1 MGVVTR
7 TRVVFLIPSLIAHG
21 AERQLCE
28 LVRGM
33 DKSRF
38 EVHIVVFYGPEE
50 HDENHLWTETEG
62 IPDSTWHCLHK
73 RRGIGGYLTALPRL
87 LALLRGIR
95 PDVLH
100 GYMDANLP
108 ALLLGRLLAR
118 PVAWGIRRTSA
129 DLSLLDGR
137 SRWLLRISARLS
149 RFTDLIIFN
158 SEAGR
163 LSHQAMGMQAPR
175 MLVIPNGF
183 DVTRFAPAL
192 PSGLEQR
199 RTWNVPAEVP
209 LIGIV
214 GRLEPVKD
222 HPTFLRAAA
231 RIARD
236 WPRAR
241 FVCVGSGPTGY
252 SESLKRQ
259 AESLGLGDSV
269 LWPGACAE
277 MPAVYNALT
286 VLALSSTDEGFP
298 NVLGEAM
305 ACGIPCVST
314 RAGDSE
320 RLVGDP
326 EAVVDPGD
334 DTALAAAI
342 SRLLREPAA
351 SRTAKGLAQ
360 RSRMCSSFST
370 EILVRSTEAAL
381 ASLRRAPSTRP
392 SPAGA

>member
-1 MGVVTR
+1 MIR
-7 TRVVFLIPSLIAHG
+7 TRVAFLIPSLIAHG

-38 EVHIVVFYGPEE
+38 EVHVVVLYGPEA
-50 HDENHLWTETEG
+50 HGENHLWGEAEG
-62 IPDSTWHCLHK
+62 IPDTTWHCLHK
-73 RRGIGGYLTALPRL
+73 RRGGAGYLTALPRL
-87 LALLRGIR
+87 LALLRRIQ
-95 PDVLH
+95 PDILH

-108 ALLLGRLLAR
+108 ALLLGRLLRR
-118 PVAWGIRRTSA
+118 PVAWGIRRTSS

-163 LSHQAMGMQAPR
+163 AGHQAMGMRAPR
-175 MLVIPNGF
+175 VLVIPNGF
-183 DVTRFAPAL
+183 DVTRFAPAP

-199 RTWNVPAEVP
+199 RAWSVPAEEP

-231 RIARD
+231 RIAAD
-236 WPRAR
+236 WPGAR

-252 SESLKRQ
+252 SESLRRQ
-259 AESLGLGDSV
+259 AESLGLDDRV
-269 LWPGACAE
+269 LWPGACTE

-286 VLALSSTDEGFP
+286 VLALASTDEGFP

-334 DTALAAAI
+334 DRALAAAI
-342 SRLLREPAA
+342 SRLLGEPAA
-351 SRTAKGLAQ
+351 SRAAKGMAQ
-360 RSRMCSSFST
+360 RARMCSEFST
-370 EILVRSTEAAL
+370 EILVRRTEAAL
-381 ASLRRAPSTRP
+381 ASLRRVPSTRP
-392 SPAGA
+392 FPAGA

>member
-1 MGVVTR
+1 MIR

-28 LVRGM
+28 LVRGL
-33 DKSRF
+33 DKGRF
-38 EVHIVVFYGPEE
+38 EVHIVVFYGPDA
-50 HDENHLWTETEG
+50 HGENHLWGETEG

-73 RRGIGGYLTALPRL
+73 RRGAVGYLLALPRL
-87 LALLRGIR
+87 LTLLRRIR

-108 ALLLGRLLAR
+108 TLLLGRLLGR
-118 PVAWGIRRTSA
+118 PVVWGIRRTSA
-129 DLSLLDGR
+129 NLSLLDGR
-137 SRWLLRISARLS
+137 SRWLLRISAHLS

-183 DVTRFAPAL
+183 DVSRFTPT
-192 PSGLEQR
+192 PSSGLEQR
-199 RTWNVPAEVP
+199 RVWDVPAEVP
-209 LIGIV
+209 LIGLV
-214 GRLEPVKD
+214 GRLDPVKD

-236 WPRAR
+236 WPGAR
-241 FVCVGSGPTGY
+241 FVCVGGGPEAY
-252 SESLKRQ
+252 LESLKRQ
-259 AESLGLGDSV
+259 AESLGLGDSI
-269 LWPGACAE
+269 LWAGACKE

-286 VLALSSTDEGFP
+286 VLALTSTDEGFS

-314 RAGDSE
+314 RTGDSE
-320 RLVGDP
+320 RLLGDP
-326 EAVVDPGD
+326 EVVVDPGD
-334 DTALAAAI
+334 DLALAAAI

-351 SRTAKGLAQ
+351 SRTAMGLAQ
-360 RSRMCSSFST
+360 RSRMGSAFSL

-381 ASLRRAPSTRP
+381 VSLRHAPSTRP

>member
-1 MGVVTR
+1 MIR

-28 LVRGM
+28 LVWGL
-33 DKSRF
+33 DKGRF
-38 EVHIVVFYGPEE
+38 EVHIVVFYGPEA
-50 HDENHLWTETEG
+50 HGENHLWGETER

-73 RRGIGGYLTALPRL
+73 RRGAVGYLLTLLRL
-87 LALLRGIR
+87 LALLRRIR

-108 ALLLGRLLAR
+108 TLLLGRLLGR
-118 PVAWGIRRTSA
+118 PVVWGIRRTSA
-129 DLSLLDGR
+129 NLSLLDGR
-137 SRWLLRISARLS
+137 SRCLLRISAHLS

-163 LSHQAMGMQAPR
+163 LSYQAMGMQAPR

-183 DVTRFAPAL
+183 DVSRFTPAPS
-192 PSGLEQR
+192 SGLEQR
-199 RTWNVPAEVP
+199 RAWNVPAEVP
-209 LIGIV
+209 LIGLV
-214 GRLEPVKD
+214 GRLDPVKD

-236 WPRAR
+236 WPEAR
-241 FVCVGSGPTGY
+241 FVCVGSGPADY
-252 SESLKRQ
+252 LESLKRQ
-259 AESLGLGDSV
+259 TESLGLGGSV
-269 LWPGACAE
+269 VWPGVCKE
-277 MPAVYNALT
+277 MSAVYNALT
-286 VLALSSTDEGFP
+286 VLALTSTDEGCP

-314 RAGDSE
+314 RTGDAE

-334 DTALAAAI
+334 DLALAAAI

-351 SRTAKGLAQ
+351 SRAAMGLAQ
-360 RSRMCSSFST
+360 RSRMCSAFST
-370 EILVRSTEAAL
+370 EILVRNTEAAL
-381 ASLRRAPSTRP
+381 VSLRRAPSTRP

>member
-1 MGVVTR
+1 M
-7 TRVVFLIPSLIAHG
+7 IAHG

-33 DKSRF
+33 NKDLF
-38 EVHIVVFYGPEE
+38 EVHVVVFYGPEA
-50 HDENHLWTETEG
+50 HGENHLWGETER

-73 RRGIGGYLTALPRL
+73 RRGSGGYLIALPRL
-87 LALLRGIR
+87 LTLLRRIQ

-108 ALLLGRLLAR
+108 ALLLGRLIGI
-118 PVAWGIRRTSA
+118 PVVWGIRRTSS
-129 DLSLLDGR
+129 DHSLLDGR

-163 LSHQAMGMQAPR
+163 ASHQSMGMQAPR

-192 PSGLEQR
+192 AQGLEQR
-199 RTWNVPAEVP
+199 RAWNVPAEAP

-236 WPRAR
+236 WPGTR

-259 AESLGLGDSV
+259 AESLGLRDSV
-269 LWPGACAE
+269 LWPGACTE

-320 RLVGDP
+320 RLVDDP
-326 EAVVDPGD
+326 EAVVDPRD
-334 DTALAAAI
+334 DEALAAAI
-342 SRLLREPAA
+342 SRLLGEPAA
-351 SRTAKGLAQ
+351 SRTEKGLAQ
-360 RSRMCSSFST
+360 RSRMCSEFST
-370 EILVRSTEAAL
+370 ETLVRRTEAAL

-392 SPAGA
+392 FPAGA

>member
-1 MGVVTR
+1 VGVVIR

-33 DKSRF
+33 DKDRF
-38 EVHIVVFYGPEE
+38 ELHVVVFYGPEE
-50 HDENHLWTETEG
+50 HGENHLWGEAEG

-73 RRGIGGYLTALPRL
+73 RRGPVGYLTALPRL
-87 LALLRGIR
+87 LALLLKIK

-108 ALLLGRLLAR
+108 ALLLGRLLGR
-118 PVAWGIRRTSA
+118 PVVWGIRRTSS
-129 DLSLLDGR
+129 DLSRLDGR
-137 SRWLLRISARLS
+137 SRWLIRVSARLS

-163 LSHQAMGMQAPR
+163 LSHQAMGLHGPR

-183 DVTRFAPAL
+183 DVVRFSPAPAK
-192 PSGLEQR
+192 GLEQR
-199 RTWNVPAEVP
+199 RAWNVPAEVP

-214 GRLEPVKD
+214 GRLDPVKD

-231 RIARD
+231 RVAREC
-236 WPRAR
+236 PEAR
-241 FVCVGSGPTGY
+241 FVCVGSGPAAY
-252 SESLKRQ
+252 LESLRRQ
-259 AESLGLGDSV
+259 AEFLGLGGSV
-269 LWPGACAE
+269 LWPGASRE

-286 VLALSSTDEGFP
+286 VMALSSTDEGFP

-305 ACGIPCVST
+305 ACGIPCVAT
-314 RAGDSE
+314 RSGDSE

-334 DTALAAAI
+334 DVALAGAI
-342 SRLLREPAA
+342 SRLLREPAG
-351 SRTAKGLAQ
+351 SRAAKAMAH
-360 RSRMCSSFST
+360 RSRMCSTFST

-381 ASLRRAPSTRP
+381 GSLRRAPSIHP